1 MFFSTIVNIFF
12 FLMITIVNFA
22 KHLLFF
28 PLFHVMV
35 NILYINLTHKVK

>member
-12 FLMITIVNFA
+12 FMITVVNFA
-22 KHLLFF
+22 KPLLFF

-35 NILYINLTHKVK
+35 NILYINLTHKVE